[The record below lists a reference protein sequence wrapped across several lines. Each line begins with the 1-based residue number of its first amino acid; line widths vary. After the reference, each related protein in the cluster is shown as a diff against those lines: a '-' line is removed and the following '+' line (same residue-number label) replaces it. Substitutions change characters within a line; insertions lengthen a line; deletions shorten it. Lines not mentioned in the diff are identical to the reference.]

1 MMVYLA
7 PVLLLLILL
16 YLVYRLDFFRLP
28 GLRPWMV
35 PSVFLLKVLA
45 GIGLF
50 LVYSNYYTYRNTS
63 DAFRYY
69 DDAAVMFSAMEES
82 PGDYF
87 KMLTGVG
94 SEDPSLEKYYVKM
107 NNWNLGRT
115 YNFYNDNRTI
125 TRFIAFVMFFAF
137 GSYHV
142 HTILM
147 CFLALTGLA
156 GMYRF
161 LVSFGVRASPWLFCC
176 VFLAPSVMFW
186 GSGVLKEGLLLF
198 GMGLFLYGF
207 VFLLKKQYAPRYF
220 LLILFG
226 IIVLLMIKV
235 YVLLLLIPCLL
246 AFSWTF
252 LGSSKHIVY
261 SYIVPFVICAGV
273 LELFRVCPGVPDP
286 VRLITEKQN
295 DFCLLA
301 RGGTYVVKQGT
312 GDTIYFPLDG
322 KENVPQYC
330 DSLNICRVKEGSAGF
345 YWKHRREAG
354 EFIASKEDGFR
365 ILLRLTYTGSKL
377 ESDMLEPTRWSW
389 ARAAPMALV
398 NAVFRPF
405 LWEATNVFM
414 LAAACENLLIVILMI
429 VSVLL
434 GRFIHERANV
444 IFFCLAFFF
453 MMSLLIGLVTPVAGA
468 IVRYKVPALPFLFV
482 AFYCLLDEGK
492 KAGIFLKRW
501 KG

>member
-1 MMVYLA
+1 MMIYLA
-7 PVLLLLILL
+7 PVLFLITLL
-16 YLVYRLDFFRLP
+16 YLVYRLEFFRLP

-35 PSVFLLKVLA
+35 PSVFLIKILA

-69 DDAAVMFSAMEES
+69 DDAAVMFSALEDS
-82 PGDYF
+82 PSDYF
-87 KMLTGVG
+87 KMLTGID
-94 SEDPSLEKYYVKM
+94 SEDPALEKYYAKM
-107 NNWNLGRT
+107 NNWNLGGS

-125 TRFIAFVMFFAF
+125 TRFIALVMLFAF
-137 GSYHV
+137 GSYQV

-147 CFLALTGLA
+147 CFLALIGLTGL
-156 GMYRF
+156 YRF
-161 LVSFGVRASPWLFCC
+161 FVSFGVRASPWLFCC

-198 GMGLFLYGF
+198 GMGLFLHGF
-207 VFLLKKQYAPRYF
+207 AFLLRKQYTPRYF
-220 LLILFG
+220 VMIPIGIL
-226 IIVLLMIKV
+226 VMLMIKI
-235 YVLLLLIPCLL
+235 YVIFLLIPCLL

-252 LGSSKHIVY
+252 RGNSKHLAF
-261 SYIVPFVICAGV
+261 SYIIPFVICVGV
-273 LELFRVCPGVPDP
+273 VEFLRSWPGVPDP
-286 VRLITEKQN
+286 VKMITEKQN

-301 RGGTYVVKQGT
+301 RGGTYAVRQGT
-312 GDTIYFPLDG
+312 GDTIYFPLEG

-330 DSLNICRVKEGSAGF
+330 DSANICRVKDGSAGF
-345 YWKHRREAG
+345 YWKNKREEG
-354 EFIASKEDGFR
+354 EFVASKEDGFR

-377 ESDMLEPTRWSW
+377 ESGMLEPTRGSW
-389 ARAAPMALV
+389 ARAAPMAFV

-414 LAAACENLLIVILMI
+414 LAAACENLLIIILI
-429 VSVLL
+429 ILSLWF
-434 GRFIHERANV
+434 GRLVHERANV

-453 MMSLLIGLVTPVAGA
+453 IMSLLIGLVTPVAGA

-492 KAGIFLKRW
+492 KAGLFLKRW